1 MDRRNF
7 LRVLAAAGAFG
18 LCREAFATPRLV
30 IVVNPKNPI
39 RSLGGGE
46 IEAIFTTRRLDWPG
60 GSRIVAFNFPPRH
73 PAREEFDRRAL
84 HLEPDEVAR
93 FWIDRRVRGGHPPPR
108 QIPDAKT
115 MLRVVASLETA
126 VGYVASGEADGSVR
140 AVAEI

>member
-1 MDRRNF
+1 MTRRTF
-7 LRVLAAAGAFG
+7 LRVLAVTGAFG
-18 LCREAFATPRLV
+18 LCRGAAAAPRLA

-39 RSLGGGE
+39 RSLGAGE

-126 VGYVASGEADGSVR
+126 VGYVASGDTDGSVR
-140 AVAEI
+140 VVAEI

>member
-1 MDRRNF
+1 MDRRAF
-7 LRVLAAAGAFG
+7 LEVLALAGFASLSRAAA
-18 LCREAFATPRLV
+18 AAPRLV
-30 IVVNPKNPI
+30 VVVNPKNPI
-39 RSLGGGE
+39 RSLGAGE

-60 GSRIVAFNFPPRH
+60 GSRIIAFNFPPRH
-73 PAREEFDRRAL
+73 ATREEFDRRAL
-84 HLEPDEVAR
+84 HLDADEVAR

-126 VGYVASGEADGSVR
+126 VGYVAGGDVDGSVR